1 MFKKK
6 QYVVLGSVLLLTLIV
21 LNLPGGLTARLKQTL
36 GGLFLPLFGAA
47 NATEQLGK
55 KAAANLVPRSE
66 LLRQNEAF
74 RRDNQELRLRLIQ
87 AEAATRENARL
98 HQLLGWQTHAPWKLK
113 LANVVLREPA
123 NWWRTVQIDLGSR
136 DGLRENLPV
145 LTADGFLAG
154 RVGTVSLTRAQVI
167 LLGDPACRAAALV
180 KNTARDQG
188 VINAGAAVLDTSL
201 VNLGFLS
208 RNAILAPGQNVVT
221 SGQGGIFPTEIPIGT
236 IVDFRSVEFGLYTEA
251 RVKLAA
257 NLNALEE
264 VWVLFP

>member
-6 QYVVLGSVLLLTLIV
+6 QYVVLGAVLVLTLIV
-21 LNLPGGLTARLKQTL
+21 LNLPGGLTARLKQAL
-36 GGLFLPLFGAA
+36 GGLYLPLFGAA
-47 NATEQLGK
+47 SATGQLGK
-55 KAAANLVPRSE
+55 NAAANLTPRNE
-66 LLRQNEAF
+66 LVRQNEVF
-74 RRDNQELRLRLIQ
+74 RRENAELRLRLLQ

-98 HQLLGWQTHAPWKLK
+98 HQLLGWQTRAPWKLK

-123 NWWRTVQIDLGSR
+123 NWWRTVQIDLGRR

-145 LTADGFLAG
+145 LTPDGLVG
-154 RVGTVSLTRAQVI
+154 RIGAVSLTRAQVI

-180 KNTARDQG
+180 QNPARDQG
-188 VINAGAAVLDTSL
+188 IINAGAAVLDPSL

-221 SGQGGIFPTEIPIGT
+221 SGQGGIFPAGIPLGT
-236 IVDFRSVEFGLYTEA
+236 IVDFRAVEFGLYTEA

-257 NLNALEE
+257 NLSALEE

>member
-36 GGLFLPLFGAA
+36 GGMFLPLFGAA

-55 KAAANLVPRSE
+55 TAAANLVPRSE
-66 LLRQNEAF
+66 LLRQNETF
-74 RRDNQELRLRLIQ
+74 RRDNQELKLRLLQAEQASRENTRLR
-87 AEAATRENARL
+87 
-98 HQLLGWQTHAPWKLK
+98 QLLGWQTRAPWKLK

-145 LTADGFLAG
+145 LTTDGLVG
-154 RVGTVSLTRAQVI
+154 RVGTVSLTRAQVL

-180 KNTARDQG
+180 QNPARDQG

-208 RNAILAPGQNVVT
+208 RNAILSPGQNVVT
-221 SGQGGIFPTEIPIGT
+221 SGQGGIFPAGIPLGN